1 MKRKDLSEDEQ
12 KTLLCIINNPNM
24 MMSNLSRRM
33 HSMSITDKD
42 DRQLIIDTLEADLKL
57 IESKPEAFSLGKR
70 GRRAKVFNA
79 TESGKN
85 LIKKIISSNKKSR

>member
-12 KTLLCIINNPNM
+12 KTLLCIINNSNM

-33 HSMSITDKD
+33 HSMGITDKD

-57 IESKPEAFSLGKR
+57 IESKPEAFILGKR